1 MATGGSGGG
10 GGRMVR
16 YAVGLPI
23 AFKLGLD
30 LGNLVSPLQS
40 HYLEDEKEKKTDVW
54 NAVGSDLVEQVKTS
68 TPLQAQLGSEPAS
81 RVQVSDV
88 LSLSKSHLK
97 WQFFTHCSPDDSK
110 VPLKTRSKGA
120 SDLSLVVDTHND
132 GRGWKVDNAWVETQ
146 GEGAVCVPLTPPR
159 HA

>member
-1 MATGGSGGG
+1 
-10 GGRMVR
+10 MVR

-110 VPLKTRSKGA
+110 VLTQLPSSFSHGGA
-120 SDLSLVVDTHND
+120 AFGGD
-132 GRGWKVDNAWVETQ
+132 
-146 GEGAVCVPLTPPR
+146 
-159 HA
+159 